1 MEGGTKILTLTLRTI
16 DRGILLTRHK
26 LTRDVLLAATA
37 ADPAAGGLLAV
48 DLEFGAGLTSLV
60 VLGRSGSVR
69 LDGSEGSG
77 YALLH

>member
-16 DRGILLTRHK
+16 DGGILLTRHK

-37 ADPAAGGLLAV
+37 ADLAAGGLLAV

-60 VLGRSGSVR
+60 VLGRSGFVG
-69 LDGSEGSG
+69 LDWGDGGG